1 MNNVAVF
8 GEETA
13 AHPSVSQEQ
22 KKNIEQSI
30 VTIKN
35 EWDRLNEK
43 INWRLARYVVFIL
56 LGMHGFVYRSN
67 NMHNCHNT
75 GHIKR
80 VKVLHV
86 FKL

>member
-1 MNNVAVF
+1 MNNVAAF

-43 INWRLARYVVFIL
+43 INWRIARYVDFNL
-56 LGMHGFVYRSN
+56 LTMSCFVYGEWHFAYKSIMTCMLSQYRS
-67 NMHNCHNT
+67 
-75 GHIKR
+75 
-80 VKVLHV
+80 
-86 FKL
+86 